1 MNTAHRVE
9 DLVQYRPKLLWYA
22 RARLFNPTH
31 AEDAVQETLLAAL
44 QGLDTFSGGSSLYS
58 WLTGILKHKIVDC
71 VRRSAREQWQEI
83 DNDGMPL
90 NDDLPESTWLPSAAD
105 GVQGRW
111 SDPEQA
117 LIRRQMLEAL
127 DCCVHQLP
135 ARTAQT
141 FLLRQV
147 MGHDTAEASQMLEL
161 SESNCAVMLHRAR
174 NWVRKSFDPDWIT
187 Q

>member
-1 MNTAHRVE
+1 MLFRSTPLNGDVPE
-9 DLVQYRPKLLWYA
+9 S
-22 RARLFNPTH
+22 ARL
-31 AEDAVQETLLAAL
+31 
-44 QGLDTFSGGSSLYS
+44 
-58 WLTGILKHKIVDC
+58 
-71 VRRSAREQWQEI
+71 R
-83 DNDGMPL
+83 
-90 NDDLPESTWLPSAAD
+90 SAAD

-117 LIRRQMLEAL
+117 LNRRQMLEAL

-147 MGHDTAEASQMLEL
+147 MGHDTAEACQMLEL

-174 NWVRKSFDPDWIT
+174 NWVRESFDPDWIT
-187 Q
+187 R